1 MRAKEIVMED
11 LFHDWAAYLA
21 LMVEAASAL
30 FIAIGAFE
38 AIWMLVRLPREGR
51 RKAVWVRFGVWL
63 LLSLEFQLGADI
75 IRTAISPTW
84 TQIGQL
90 GAIAV
95 IRTFL
100 NHFLEEDLDKY
111 QGSGRQVEVPSP
123 VDKAA

>member
-1 MRAKEIVMED
+1 MEE
-11 LFHDWAAYLA
+11 LFRQWAAYLA
-21 LMVEAASAL
+21 LMVEALAVI
-30 FIAIGAFE
+30 FIAAGAIE
-38 AIWMLVRLPREGR
+38 AVWTMIKTPRQGR

-63 LLSLEFQLGADI
+63 LLSLEFELGADI

-100 NHFLEEDLDKY
+100 NHFLEEDLEKY
-111 QGSGRQVEVPSP
+111 RVSADQIEPAAP
-123 VDKAA
+123 AHEKAA

>member
-1 MRAKEIVMED
+1 MEG
-11 LFHDWAAYLA
+11 LFQRWAAHLA
-21 LMVEAASAL
+21 LIVEALSAI
-30 FIAIGAFE
+30 FIAIAAVEGLW
-38 AIWMLVRLPREGR
+38 ILITSPREGR
-51 RKAVWVRFGVWL
+51 RKAVWLRFGVWL

-100 NHFLEEDLDKY
+100 NHFLEEDLEKY
-111 QGSGRQVEVPSP
+111 KVAGEREVPP
-123 VDKAA
+123 ARAA

>member
-1 MRAKEIVMED
+1 
-11 LFHDWAAYLA
+11 
-21 LMVEAASAL
+21 MVEAASAV
-30 FIAIGAFE
+30 FIAVGAVE
-38 AIWMLVRLPREGR
+38 ALWMLLKFRRREK

-100 NHFLEEDLDKY
+100 NHFLEKDLEKY
-111 QGSGRQVEVPSP
+111 KVASERVELPG
-123 VDKAA
+123 DKAA

>member
-1 MRAKEIVMED
+1 MEE
-11 LFHDWAAYLA
+11 LFQHWASYLA
-21 LMVEAASAL
+21 LVVEAVSAI
-30 FIAIGAFE
+30 FIAIGVLE
-38 AIWMLVRLPREGR
+38 AVWMLVNSPRDGR
-51 RKAVWVRFGVWL
+51 RKAVWERFGVWL

-100 NHFLEEDLDKY
+100 NHFLEEDLEKY
-111 QGSGRQVEVPSP
+111 KVTP
-123 VDKAA
+123 VSVKGATDEKKAA